1 MADDILLKINFS
13 DGRLFILDFFLGAE
27 LSTIKLSSELHK
39 NGIKSVFIIS
49 SSPVEA
55 SGYISLIN
63 FFKSSSASVKS
74 NHIAF
79 SYPENISTVQNTIT
93 EISNCTA
100 DGPCLLVSYGNSY
113 ARTFA
118 AALIRPFA
126 PSLDEAVKTVSI
138 KSSGFDKTEDI
149 NIDREFLNEYYSI
162 DNEFEP
168 YLELISISEN
178 EKINE
183 EKIPAE
189 ISKTETSAAQTLAV
203 KDTSADVNNLNE
215 TKPLENNLY
224 TLDMNKKTNSV
235 SSDVKPSESFL
246 QKEDLKKEETKKEK
260 IKKEAKQEKIKEE
273 KKYERRILDRE
284 TPFYISLKFKLISI
298 ISVIIILSLSG
309 MIFLASYYFRKDNMI
324 RIEENNLKL
333 SEITASRVFSEIDK
347 SRIIALTMLNEIDS
361 KSADSSMVDF
371 TRTDVLFA
379 GIIDDSTGVKFAKKT
394 YNAQLLSKY
403 QIQSENLDEVSE
415 SSVDVFKRA
424 FAGETVMHNVSQ
436 SLDFPVLAL
445 ILPYKRSE
453 GKEIASIMVSY
464 IKLDTLL
471 KSFESRGTIIF
482 FMVNSKGDVIA
493 HPDPKVV
500 LSGANY
506 SRLSIVESMF
516 KSKTDNGNVRY
527 KNDLGIVYLG
537 SFKKIE
543 FGGSGVIAAVE
554 EEKVLEEVNNLQRR
568 NVYLMVIVLAS
579 AILIVFFYGRSIT
592 GPIIRLVGATR
603 EIIKGNFHINIKAS
617 SKDEIGNLTDS
628 FIQMGRGLEEREK
641 IKDAFGKFV
650 NKDLAEQVMKG
661 TIKLGGERKEVAVFF
676 SDIRSFTAI
685 SEKLEP
691 EEVVEFLNQYMTRM
705 VKCVNDTKG
714 VVDKYIG
721 DAIMAVW
728 GAPVSTGNDTEN
740 AINGA
745 LMMRKTLA
753 EFNTGRGGDKHPVI
767 RIGCGINTGPVLAG
781 QIGSEERME
790 YTVIGD
796 TVNLASRIESLN
808 KPFGTDILISE
819 DAYKK
824 VKEIFAIEKM
834 QSIKVKGKSEAQ
846 NVYAVLGRL
855 DDPSRPKSLSE
866 VRINIGLDPKKFEES
881 TKNNGTFEDEEVKY
895 EIIDK

>member
-1 MADDILLKINFS
+1 MSDNVLTNLNFS
-13 DGRLFILDFFLGAE
+13 GGRLFLMDFFPGAE
-27 LSTIKLSSELHK
+27 LPTINLSAELHK

-49 SSPVEA
+49 STPVDA
-55 SGYISLIN
+55 SSYIGLIN
-63 FFKSSSASVKS
+63 FFKTSSVSVKS
-74 NHIAF
+74 HHVTF
-79 SYPENISTVQNTIT
+79 SYPENSSNVLNSIT
-93 EISNCTA
+93 EFRNSDSPSLI
-100 DGPCLLVSYGNSY
+100 VSYGNSY

-126 PSLDEAVKTVSI
+126 PSLDEAVKSVSV
-138 KSSGFDKTEDI
+138 KSSGFDKNEEI
-149 NIDREFLNEYYSI
+149 NIDNRFLDDYYKI
-162 DNEFEP
+162 DEEFEP
-168 YLELISISEN
+168 YLELIDEPAV
-178 EKINE
+178 EKHKTGTAETQPAAAKDVTKKDLGKDDKKGSAEINL
-183 EKIPAE
+183 PAE
-189 ISKTETSAAQTLAV
+189 KAPETAVKNDVKTKDKKTE
-203 KDTSADVNNLNE
+203 
-215 TKPLENNLY
+215 
-224 TLDMNKKTNSV
+224 NKKTDSV
-235 SSDVKPSESFL
+235 MAAAETTEADIKNE
-246 QKEDLKKEETKKEK
+246 KTGKEERKN
-260 IKKEAKQEKIKEE
+260 
-273 KKYERRILDRE
+273 ERRKVRRE
-284 TPFYISLKFKLISI
+284 APFYNSLKFKLISI

-309 MIFLASYYFRKDNMI
+309 MIFLASYYFRKDNLI

-333 SEITASRVFSEIDK
+333 SEITASRVYSEIDK
-347 SRIIALTMLNEIDS
+347 SRIIALTMLDEIDT
-361 KSADSSMVDF
+361 KSAGASMIDF

-379 GIIDDSTGVKFAKKT
+379 GIINDINSVKFLKKT
-394 YNAQLLSKY
+394 YNSQILSKY
-403 QIQSENLDEVSE
+403 QIQPESLDAVSE
-415 SSVDVFKRA
+415 SSGDVFKRA
-424 FAGETVMHNVSQ
+424 FAGETVIHNISQ

-445 ILPYKRSE
+445 ILPYKKNE
-453 GKEIASIMVSY
+453 AKQTASIMVSY
-464 IKLDTLL
+464 IKLDALL

-482 FMVNSKGDVIA
+482 FMVNSRGDVIA

-500 LSGANY
+500 LSGTNY
-506 SRLSIVESMF
+506 YNLSIVESMF
-516 KSKTDNGNVRY
+516 KSKTDNGNMRY
-527 KNDLGIVYLG
+527 KNDSGIVYLG

-554 EEKVLEEVNNLQRR
+554 EEKVLEEVNSLQRR
-568 NVYLMVIVLAS
+568 NIYLLVIVLAS
-579 AILIVFFYGRSIT
+579 AILIVFFYSRSIT
-592 GPIIRLVGATR
+592 GPLVRLVGATR
-603 EIIKGNFHINIKAS
+603 EIIQGNFHVNIKNS

-628 FIQMGRGLEEREK
+628 FIQMGKGLEEREK

-650 NKDLAEQVMKG
+650 NKDLAEQVIKG

-705 VKCVNDTKG
+705 VKCVNDTRG

-745 LMMRKTLA
+745 LMMRAALA

-781 QIGSEERME
+781 QIGSDERME

-819 DAYKK
+819 DAYTK
-824 VKEIFAIEKM
+824 VKDIFAVEKM

-846 NVYAVLGRL
+846 NVYAVIGRR
-855 DDPSRPKSLSE
+855 DDNARPKSLSE

-881 TKNNGTFEDEEVKY
+881 SKKGGIFEDEEVKY
-895 EIIDK
+895 EIIEK

>member
-1 MADDILLKINFS
+1 MADNVLTKINFS
-13 DGRLFILDFFLGAE
+13 DGRLFIMDFFPGAE
-27 LSTIKLSSELHK
+27 LSTINLSAELHK
-39 NGIKSVFIIS
+39 NRIKSVFIIS
-49 SSPVEA
+49 SAPVEA
-55 SGYISLIN
+55 SSYIGLIN
-63 FFKSSSASVKS
+63 FFKTSSVSVKS
-74 NHIAF
+74 HHVPF
-79 SYPENISTVQNTIT
+79 SYPENSSTVLNTIT
-93 EISNCTA
+93 EFRNS
-100 DGPCLLVSYGNSY
+100 DGPSLIVSYGNSY

-126 PSLDEAVKTVSI
+126 LSLDEALKSVSAKT
-138 KSSGFDKTEDI
+138 SGFDKNEDV
-149 NIDREFLNEYYSI
+149 NIDNRFLNDYYKI
-162 DNEFEP
+162 DEEFEP
-168 YLELISISEN
+168 YLELIDEQADEKPETGIPEN
-178 EKINE
+178 QPAAAENVIKKDTGKDDIKAAPE
-183 EKIPAE
+183 IKAPAE
-189 ISKTETSAAQTLAV
+189 KTSV
-203 KDTSADVNNLNE
+203 AD
-215 TKPLENNLY
+215 
-224 TLDMNKKTNSV
+224 
-235 SSDVKPSESFL
+235 
-246 QKEDLKKEETKKEK
+246 
-260 IKKEAKQEKIKEE
+260 IKKEDKAKDKKTESKKADSASIHGKTSEADFKKESTGKEE
-273 KKYERRILDRE
+273 RKYERRTVRRDA
-284 TPFYISLKFKLISI
+284 PFYNSLKFKLISI
-298 ISVIIILSLSG
+298 ISVIIIISLSG
-309 MIFLASYYFRKDNMI
+309 MIFLASYYFRKDNLI

-347 SRIIALTMLNEIDS
+347 SRIIALTMLDEIDS
-361 KSADSSMVDF
+361 KSAEASMIDF

-379 GIIDDSTGVKFAKKT
+379 GIINEINSVKFLKKT
-394 YNAQLLSKY
+394 YNTQILSKY
-403 QIQSENLDEVSE
+403 QIQPESLDAVSE
-415 SSVDVFKRA
+415 SSGDVFKRA
-424 FAGETVMHNVSQ
+424 FAGETIIHNVSQ

-445 ILPYKRSE
+445 ILPYKKNE
-453 GKEIASIMVSY
+453 AKQTASIMVSY
-464 IKLDTLL
+464 IKLDALL

-482 FMVNSKGDVIA
+482 FMVNSRGDVIA

-506 SRLSIVESMF
+506 SKLSIVESMF

-527 KNDLGIVYLG
+527 KNDSGIVYLG

-554 EEKVLEEVNNLQRR
+554 EEKVLEEVNSLQRR
-568 NVYLMVIVLAS
+568 NIYLLVIVLAS
-579 AILIVFFYGRSIT
+579 AILIVFFYSRSIT
-592 GPIIRLVGATR
+592 GPLVRLVGATR
-603 EIIKGNFHINIKAS
+603 EIIQGNFHVNIKNS

-745 LMMRKTLA
+745 LMMRATLA

-781 QIGSEERME
+781 QIGSDERME

-819 DAYKK
+819 DAYAK
-824 VKEIFAIEKM
+824 VKDIFAVEKM

-846 NVYAVLGRL
+846 NVYAVIGRR
-855 DDPSRPKSLSE
+855 DDNARPKSLSE
-866 VRINIGLDPKKFEES
+866 VRIGIGLDPKKFDES
-881 TKNNGTFEDEEVKY
+881 SIKGVTFEDEEVKY
-895 EIIDK
+895 EIIEK